1 MVGQAAPEGADGQ
14 RPVGTQ
20 GAEPLVDNPQTVS
33 CRSPIDSPSASR
45 EKTAHGRIQV
55 GDSYCSCKRR
65 TQKVPVRFRPF
76 SASPPLPFQAL
87 PPTHK
92 RSDPGACPDPTSESP
107 WWSDR
112 PQGNLVC
119 SSSEKRGPG
128 QTLTAEHDAV
138 APSAPTPPTAGQ
150 LLLQGSS
157 GHVDMTARLSQV
169 GRLGRAGV
177 GASEPLSTCPVASMA
192 TSRAVLQGFTDTLS
206 PWVCYLGP
214 QCLQRGARRPES
226 RVREAQGGTRG
237 LQGCSR
243 PSQGPRGVSMAHWM
257 PSTSSL
263 PCGLYVLMFTVS
275 VSLSEQVC
283 TCVHTCP
290 LLSGPGL
297 AFLLV
302 LHPQHQLPE
311 EGPEGPGLREGTSS
325 GRWWPW
331 GGALPCPSQA
341 PCEARM
347 FQRERPL

>member
-1 MVGQAAPEGADGQ
+1 MERLGCSQNNHYCKGKSMPEDLLPAFALISPPPRALGG
-14 RPVGTQ
+14 
-20 GAEPLVDNPQTVS
+20 QTVPRGTL
-33 CRSPIDSPSASR
+33 CAV
-45 EKTAHGRIQV
+45 H
-55 GDSYCSCKRR
+55 
-65 TQKVPVRFRPF
+65 
-76 SASPPLPFQAL
+76 
-87 PPTHK
+87 
-92 RSDPGACPDPTSESP
+92 
-107 WWSDR
+107 
-112 PQGNLVC
+112 
-119 SSSEKRGPG
+119 SEKRGPG

-138 APSAPTPPTAGQ
+138 AHSAPTPPTAGQ

-157 GHVDMTARLSQV
+157 GHMDMTARLSQV

-243 PSQGPRGVSMAHWM
+243 PSRGPRGVSMAHWM

-275 VSLSEQVC
+275 VSLNEQVC